1 MFTAIAEASRMLHF
15 WATRER
21 VPLVALTGGTTVFV
35 RVIVDRYRH
44 ANDGDLY
51 RLRSP
56 RQREETLL

>member
-1 MFTAIAEASRMLHF
+1 MLHF

-21 VPLVALTGGTTVFV
+21 VPLVALTGGTAVFV

-51 RLRSP
+51 RLPSP